1 MPVGYDRVS
10 MEFFGRGVSIEEN
23 LLMRYNGDLTSTN
36 YQFQNISS
44 SANLPIIGRI
54 SASNAV
60 FKGSCIIEFYN
71 LQQSVR
77 RASTGLSHTNSGTA
91 TATGLASFFGHVW
104 ESSATIETVNF
115 AGFANNI
122 AAGSFVNVYAY
133 EEREVLV
140 ESPATEY
147 DWSMTFDFSVDDYS
161 EVFESQQGEYVTDEY
176 RTDGSELDYVQ
187 VYFPEFGGALSDTL
201 SVLRVELTYFIE
213 SGETDSS
220 IGFHAVGFAPT
231 DVFSSPILDAETT
244 HVFDYGTTEQ
254 VADNFAFFASYDDF
268 TSVNAYAAIRKIV
281 LRGVG
286 AVPSELTS
294 YVD

>member
-1 MPVGYDRVS
+1 

-71 LQQSVR
+71 LQQSIR

-91 TATGLASFFGHVW
+91 SATGLASFFGHVW

-161 EVFESQQGEYVTDEY
+161 EVFEAQQGEYVTDEY

-187 VYFPEFGGALSDTL
+187 VYFPEFGGALSETL
-201 SVLRVELTYFIE
+201 TVVRVEMTYFIE

-220 IGFHAVGFAPT
+220 IGFHAIGFAPT
-231 DVFSSPILDAETT
+231 DVFGSPTLDAETT
-244 HVFDYGTTEQ
+244 HVFDYGETEQ
-254 VADNFAFFASYDDF
+254 IADNFSFYASYDDF

-286 AVPSELTS
+286 AVPSELAS